1 MGEKLLTIEDIA
13 QAANVA
19 KSTVSRVLNNSGYV
33 GKETRKRVEKV
44 IAESNYTPWVTARNL
59 SKQMSN
65 TIGVVVSEITNPYFA
80 RAFEGISEVIDK
92 NDMNII
98 FCNTDRTP
106 YKEEQALRMLREKR
120 VRGIIIS
127 PVIDY
132 DVPEKAKLFRSQLE
146 SISAPT
152 VLLDAPVDLDL
163 WDGVFF
169 DNFDGAYHAVKA
181 MISSGHRQIGII
193 TGDRKNK
200 VVRERYR
207 GYIKALKDS
216 GLKVDPRLV
225 FVGDYTV
232 ETAYRIGKSMIQAG
246 MLPPA
251 IFTAN
256 NFTTIGFIK
265 ACIEEKVELE
275 KDVSVMAFD
284 KLDEY
289 DIFGLKYNR
298 LERDPRAMGR
308 MAAGMLVTRMQYPDM
323 PRSRKIIPSKIV
335 MCR

>member
-1 MGEKLLTIEDIA
+1 
-13 QAANVA
+13 
-19 KSTVSRVLNNSGYV
+19 
-33 GKETRKRVEKV
+33 
-44 IAESNYTPWVTARNL
+44 
-59 SKQMSN
+59 
-65 TIGVVVSEITNPYFA
+65 
-80 RAFEGISEVIDK
+80 
-92 NDMNII
+92 
-98 FCNTDRTP
+98 
-106 YKEEQALRMLREKR
+106 
-120 VRGIIIS
+120 
-127 PVIDY
+127 
-132 DVPEKAKLFRSQLE
+132 
-146 SISAPT
+146 
-152 VLLDAPVDLDL
+152 
-163 WDGVFF
+163 
-169 DNFDGAYHAVKA
+169 

-193 TGDRKNK
+193 TGDEKNK

-308 MAAGMLVTRMQYPDM
+308 MAAGMLVTRIQYPDM